1 MWKEYN
7 PNPCGRKTGDCSVR
21 ALCAA
26 LDMTW
31 EDAYIEM
38 VIEGLSMCE
47 MPSANR
53 VWGAVLEN
61 HGFKKKLIP
70 CEYKC
75 YTTEDFAGE
84 HFKGIYVL
92 GFGNHVCTIRDG
104 IIMDAWD
111 SSREIPLYY
120 FVKEA

>member
-7 PNPCGRKTGDCSVR
+7 PNRCGRKTGDCSVR

-31 EDAYIEM
+31 DDAYMEM
-38 VIEGLSMCE
+38 AIEGLSMCD
-47 MPSANR
+47 MPSADI
-53 VWGAVLEN
+53 VWGAILEN

-75 YTTEDFAGE
+75 YTAADFAGE

-92 GFGNHVCTIRDG
+92 AFGNHVCTVRDG
-104 IIMDAWD
+104 FIMDAWD

-120 FVKEA
+120 FEKEA